1 MNRGNLRDFMFI
13 TFGVFLVA
21 ISVVYFFQPNNIAA
35 GGVSGIA
42 IIINN
47 FVPGIP
53 IGLLVLMMDCILYI
67 VAFLVIGSK
76 FGGKS
81 IYASLTLS
89 GIMWL
94 LEKVF
99 PYKATNDL
107 MLATILGTIISAL
120 GLAIVFNCNASTGGT
135 DILAKILHKFF
146 HFNIGKSLLI
156 VDFIVTLAGAMTF
169 GVQKGLYAVLAVII
183 SGFAIDKAIAGFN
196 ICNEVTII
204 SKESKKI
211 SEFILNDLGR
221 GCTFINGIGGF
232 TEKQTTILYTVIGRS
247 EFIKLKRYIS
257 QIDNNAF
264 ITVSEVAEVMGEGFK
279 EINGE

>member
-1 MNRGNLRDFMFI
+1 MNKGNLRDFMLI

-21 ISVVYFFQPNNIAA
+21 ISVVYFFQL
-35 GGVSGIA
+35 
-42 IIINN
+42 NN

-146 HFNIGKSLLI
+146 HFNIGKS
-156 VDFIVTLAGAMTF
+156 
-169 GVQKGLYAVLAVII
+169 Q
-183 SGFAIDKAIAGFN
+183 
-196 ICNEVTII
+196 
-204 SKESKKI
+204 
-211 SEFILNDLGR
+211 
-221 GCTFINGIGGF
+221 
-232 TEKQTTILYTVIGRS
+232 
-247 EFIKLKRYIS
+247 
-257 QIDNNAF
+257 
-264 ITVSEVAEVMGEGFK
+264 
-279 EINGE
+279 

>member
-1 MNRGNLRDFMFI
+1 MNKGNLRDFMLI

-135 DILAKILHKFF
+135 DILAKILRVNLK
-146 HFNIGKSLLI
+146 NIKGQIIYKLMAWQELQLI
-156 VDFIVTLAGAMTF
+156 LP
-169 GVQKGLYAVLAVII
+169 
-183 SGFAIDKAIAGFN
+183 
-196 ICNEVTII
+196 
-204 SKESKKI
+204 
-211 SEFILNDLGR
+211 
-221 GCTFINGIGGF
+221 
-232 TEKQTTILYTVIGRS
+232 
-247 EFIKLKRYIS
+247 
-257 QIDNNAF
+257 
-264 ITVSEVAEVMGEGFK
+264 
-279 EINGE
+279 

>member
-1 MNRGNLRDFMFI
+1 M
-13 TFGVFLVA
+13 FLVA

-81 IYASLTLS
+81 IYANLTLS

-169 GVQKGLYAVLAVII
+169 GVQKGL
-183 SGFAIDKAIAGFN
+183 
-196 ICNEVTII
+196 
-204 SKESKKI
+204 
-211 SEFILNDLGR
+211 
-221 GCTFINGIGGF
+221 
-232 TEKQTTILYTVIGRS
+232 
-247 EFIKLKRYIS
+247 
-257 QIDNNAF
+257 
-264 ITVSEVAEVMGEGFK
+264 
-279 EINGE
+279 

>member
-1 MNRGNLRDFMFI
+1 MNKGNLRDFMLI

-135 DILAKILHKFF
+135 DYMKINLILE
-146 HFNIGKSLLI
+146 LI
-156 VDFIVTLAGAMTF
+156 FW
-169 GVQKGLYAVLAVII
+169 QRY
-183 SGFAIDKAIAGFN
+183 
-196 ICNEVTII
+196 
-204 SKESKKI
+204 
-211 SEFILNDLGR
+211 
-221 GCTFINGIGGF
+221 
-232 TEKQTTILYTVIGRS
+232 
-247 EFIKLKRYIS
+247 YIS
-257 QIDNNAF
+257 F
-264 ITVSEVAEVMGEGFK
+264 STLT
-279 EINGE
+279 

>member
-1 MNRGNLRDFMFI
+1 
-13 TFGVFLVA
+13 
-21 ISVVYFFQPNNIAA
+21 
-35 GGVSGIA
+35 
-42 IIINN
+42 
-47 FVPGIP
+47 
-53 IGLLVLMMDCILYI
+53 MMDCILYI

-204 SKESKKI
+204 SKESKNKWI
-211 SEFILNDLGR
+211 YFKWFR
-221 GCTFINGIGGF
+221 
-232 TEKQTTILYTVIGRS
+232 KRLYI
-247 EFIKLKRYIS
+247 Y
-257 QIDNNAF
+257 
-264 ITVSEVAEVMGEGFK
+264 
-279 EINGE
+279 

>member
-1 MNRGNLRDFMFI
+1 MNKGTLRDFMLI

-135 DILAKILHKFF
+135 DILAKILRINLK
-146 HFNIGKSLLI
+146 NIKGQIIYKLMAWQELQLI
-156 VDFIVTLAGAMTF
+156 LP
-169 GVQKGLYAVLAVII
+169 
-183 SGFAIDKAIAGFN
+183 
-196 ICNEVTII
+196 
-204 SKESKKI
+204 
-211 SEFILNDLGR
+211 
-221 GCTFINGIGGF
+221 
-232 TEKQTTILYTVIGRS
+232 
-247 EFIKLKRYIS
+247 
-257 QIDNNAF
+257 
-264 ITVSEVAEVMGEGFK
+264 
-279 EINGE
+279 

>member
-1 MNRGNLRDFMFI
+1 MNKGNLKDFVLI

-35 GGVSGIA
+35 GGISGIA

-47 FVPGIP
+47 FVPSIP

-99 PYKATNDL
+99 PYEVTNDL
-107 MLATILGTIISAL
+107 MLATI
-120 GLAIVFNCNASTGGT
+120 
-135 DILAKILHKFF
+135 
-146 HFNIGKSLLI
+146 
-156 VDFIVTLAGAMTF
+156 
-169 GVQKGLYAVLAVII
+169 
-183 SGFAIDKAIAGFN
+183 
-196 ICNEVTII
+196 
-204 SKESKKI
+204 
-211 SEFILNDLGR
+211 
-221 GCTFINGIGGF
+221 
-232 TEKQTTILYTVIGRS
+232 
-247 EFIKLKRYIS
+247 
-257 QIDNNAF
+257 
-264 ITVSEVAEVMGEGFK
+264 
-279 EINGE
+279 

>member
-1 MNRGNLRDFMFI
+1 MNKGNLRDFMLI

-247 EFIKLKRYIS
+247 EFIKLKR
-257 QIDNNAF
+257 
-264 ITVSEVAEVMGEGFK
+264 
-279 EINGE
+279 

>member
-1 MNRGNLRDFMFI
+1 MNKGNLRDFMLI

-146 HFNIGKSLLI
+146 HFHSILMNL
-156 VDFIVTLAGAMTF
+156 
-169 GVQKGLYAVLAVII
+169 GLSILHI
-183 SGFAIDKAIAGFN
+183 STK
-196 ICNEVTII
+196 
-204 SKESKKI
+204 
-211 SEFILNDLGR
+211 
-221 GCTFINGIGGF
+221 
-232 TEKQTTILYTVIGRS
+232 
-247 EFIKLKRYIS
+247 
-257 QIDNNAF
+257 
-264 ITVSEVAEVMGEGFK
+264 
-279 EINGE
+279 

>member
-1 MNRGNLRDFMFI
+1 MKRESIKEFALI
-13 TFGVFLVA
+13 TIGIFLVA
-21 ISVVYFFQPNNIAA
+21 ISVVYFFEPNNIAA

-135 DILAKILHKFF
+135 DILAKILRVNLK
-146 HFNIGKSLLI
+146 NIKGQIIYKLMAWQELQLI
-156 VDFIVTLAGAMTF
+156 LP
-169 GVQKGLYAVLAVII
+169 
-183 SGFAIDKAIAGFN
+183 
-196 ICNEVTII
+196 
-204 SKESKKI
+204 
-211 SEFILNDLGR
+211 
-221 GCTFINGIGGF
+221 
-232 TEKQTTILYTVIGRS
+232 
-247 EFIKLKRYIS
+247 
-257 QIDNNAF
+257 
-264 ITVSEVAEVMGEGFK
+264 
-279 EINGE
+279 

>member
-1 MNRGNLRDFMFI
+1 MNKGNLRDFMLI

-120 GLAIVFNCNASTGGT
+120 G
-135 DILAKILHKFF
+135 DR
-146 HFNIGKSLLI
+146 KS
-156 VDFIVTLAGAMTF
+156 VV
-169 GVQKGLYAVLAVII
+169 
-183 SGFAIDKAIAGFN
+183 
-196 ICNEVTII
+196 
-204 SKESKKI
+204 
-211 SEFILNDLGR
+211 
-221 GCTFINGIGGF
+221 
-232 TEKQTTILYTVIGRS
+232 
-247 EFIKLKRYIS
+247 
-257 QIDNNAF
+257 
-264 ITVSEVAEVMGEGFK
+264 
-279 EINGE
+279 

>member
-1 MNRGNLRDFMFI
+1 MNKGNLRDFMLI

-67 VAFLVIGSK
+67 VAFIVIGSK

-146 HFNIGKSLLI
+146 HFNIGNASCISSYLI
-156 VDFIVTLAGAMTF
+156 
-169 GVQKGLYAVLAVII
+169 Q
-183 SGFAIDKAIAGFN
+183 
-196 ICNEVTII
+196 
-204 SKESKKI
+204 
-211 SEFILNDLGR
+211 
-221 GCTFINGIGGF
+221 
-232 TEKQTTILYTVIGRS
+232 
-247 EFIKLKRYIS
+247 
-257 QIDNNAF
+257 
-264 ITVSEVAEVMGEGFK
+264 
-279 EINGE
+279 

>member
-1 MNRGNLRDFMFI
+1 MNKGNLRDFMLI

-135 DILAKILHKFF
+135 DILAITKYCILDY
-146 HFNIGKSLLI
+146 FNILLKI
-156 VDFIVTLAGAMTF
+156 N
-169 GVQKGLYAVLAVII
+169 LY
-183 SGFAIDKAIAGFN
+183 
-196 ICNEVTII
+196 
-204 SKESKKI
+204 
-211 SEFILNDLGR
+211 
-221 GCTFINGIGGF
+221 
-232 TEKQTTILYTVIGRS
+232 Y
-247 EFIKLKRYIS
+247 
-257 QIDNNAF
+257 
-264 ITVSEVAEVMGEGFK
+264 
-279 EINGE
+279 

>member
-1 MNRGNLRDFMFI
+1 MNKGNLRDFMLI

-135 DILAKILHKFF
+135 DILAKI
-146 HFNIGKSLLI
+146 S
-156 VDFIVTLAGAMTF
+156 T
-169 GVQKGLYAVLAVII
+169 
-183 SGFAIDKAIAGFN
+183 
-196 ICNEVTII
+196 
-204 SKESKKI
+204 
-211 SEFILNDLGR
+211 
-221 GCTFINGIGGF
+221 
-232 TEKQTTILYTVIGRS
+232 
-247 EFIKLKRYIS
+247 
-257 QIDNNAF
+257 
-264 ITVSEVAEVMGEGFK
+264 
-279 EINGE
+279 

>member
-1 MNRGNLRDFMFI
+1 MNKNNLKDFMLI
-13 TFGVFLVA
+13 TLGVFLVA
-21 ISVVYFFQPNNIAA
+21 VSVVYFFEPNNIAA
-35 GGVSGIA
+35 GGLSGIA

-47 FVPGIP
+47 YLPNIP
-53 IGLLVLMMDCILYI
+53 IGLLVLMMDCILYV
-67 VAFLVIGSK
+67 VAFIAIGSK

-99 PYKATNDL
+99 PFEATNDL
-107 MLATILGTIISAL
+107 MLATIFGTIISAL

-156 VDFIVTLAGAMTF
+156 VDFIVTVLGAITF
-169 GVQKGLYAVLAVII
+169 GLQKGLYAILAVII
-183 SGFAIDKAIAGFN
+183 SGFAIDKVIAGFN

-204 SKESKKI
+204 SKYSKEI
-211 SEFILNDLGR
+211 SGFIMNDLQR
-221 GCTFINGIGGF
+221 GCTFINGVGGF

-247 EFIKLKRYIS
+247 EFIRLKRYIS
-257 QIDNNAF
+257 EIDKNAF
-264 ITVSEVAEVMGEGFK
+264 ITVSEVMGEGFK
-279 EINGE
+279 EISGE

>member
-1 MNRGNLRDFMFI
+1 MNKGNLRDFMLI

-67 VAFLVIGSK
+67 VAFIVIGSK

-120 GLAIVFNCNASTGGT
+120 GL
-135 DILAKILHKFF
+135 
-146 HFNIGKSLLI
+146 
-156 VDFIVTLAGAMTF
+156 
-169 GVQKGLYAVLAVII
+169 
-183 SGFAIDKAIAGFN
+183 
-196 ICNEVTII
+196 E
-204 SKESKKI
+204 
-211 SEFILNDLGR
+211 
-221 GCTFINGIGGF
+221 
-232 TEKQTTILYTVIGRS
+232 IGR
-247 EFIKLKRYIS
+247 
-257 QIDNNAF
+257 AH
-264 ITVSEVAEVMGEGFK
+264 V
-279 EINGE
+279 

>member
-1 MNRGNLRDFMFI
+1 MNKGNLRDFMLI

-169 GVQKGLYAVLAVII
+169 GVQKGLYADRKSVV
-183 SGFAIDKAIAGFN
+183 
-196 ICNEVTII
+196 
-204 SKESKKI
+204 
-211 SEFILNDLGR
+211 
-221 GCTFINGIGGF
+221 
-232 TEKQTTILYTVIGRS
+232 
-247 EFIKLKRYIS
+247 
-257 QIDNNAF
+257 
-264 ITVSEVAEVMGEGFK
+264 
-279 EINGE
+279 

>member
-1 MNRGNLRDFMFI
+1 MNKGNLRDFMLI

-169 GVQKGLYAVLAVII
+169 GVQKDYM
-183 SGFAIDKAIAGFN
+183 
-196 ICNEVTII
+196 
-204 SKESKKI
+204 
-211 SEFILNDLGR
+211 
-221 GCTFINGIGGF
+221 
-232 TEKQTTILYTVIGRS
+232 
-247 EFIKLKRYIS
+247 RY
-257 QIDNNAF
+257 
-264 ITVSEVAEVMGEGFK
+264 
-279 EINGE
+279 

>member
-1 MNRGNLRDFMFI
+1 MNKGNLRDFMLI

-94 LEKVF
+94 LER
-99 PYKATNDL
+99 Y
-107 MLATILGTIISAL
+107 
-120 GLAIVFNCNASTGGT
+120 
-135 DILAKILHKFF
+135 
-146 HFNIGKSLLI
+146 SL
-156 VDFIVTLAGAMTF
+156 
-169 GVQKGLYAVLAVII
+169 
-183 SGFAIDKAIAGFN
+183 
-196 ICNEVTII
+196 
-204 SKESKKI
+204 
-211 SEFILNDLGR
+211 
-221 GCTFINGIGGF
+221 
-232 TEKQTTILYTVIGRS
+232 
-247 EFIKLKRYIS
+247 IKL
-257 QIDNNAF
+257 QMTLCLQLF
-264 ITVSEVAEVMGEGFK
+264 
-279 EINGE
+279 

>member
-1 MNRGNLRDFMFI
+1 MNKGNLRDFMLI

-169 GVQKGLYAVLAVII
+169 GVQKGL
-183 SGFAIDKAIAGFN
+183 
-196 ICNEVTII
+196 
-204 SKESKKI
+204 
-211 SEFILNDLGR
+211 
-221 GCTFINGIGGF
+221 
-232 TEKQTTILYTVIGRS
+232 
-247 EFIKLKRYIS
+247 
-257 QIDNNAF
+257 
-264 ITVSEVAEVMGEGFK
+264 
-279 EINGE
+279 

>member
-1 MNRGNLRDFMFI
+1 MNKGNLRDFMLI

-146 HFNIGKSLLI
+146 HFNI
-156 VDFIVTLAGAMTF
+156 
-169 GVQKGLYAVLAVII
+169 
-183 SGFAIDKAIAGFN
+183 
-196 ICNEVTII
+196 
-204 SKESKKI
+204 
-211 SEFILNDLGR
+211 
-221 GCTFINGIGGF
+221 
-232 TEKQTTILYTVIGRS
+232 
-247 EFIKLKRYIS
+247 
-257 QIDNNAF
+257 
-264 ITVSEVAEVMGEGFK
+264 
-279 EINGE
+279 